1 MFNDSA
7 VTCHWS
13 AVTIIF
19 APFPA
24 RCSDVRW
31 SYGRCRVAI
40 QAAHIEHRTD
50 RQCIWKRLAVPM
62 CDLSTEIRRKKDP
75 SVKRNIWNY
84 HRLRVLKS
92 VCDLLLSAVPCF
104 PVRLLSR
111 KKTETQARLQA
122 VRDESITCFL
132 AQICIFYT
140 HKLQCENGI
149 DLSLSLPPVHVW
161 VSENR
166 SRKFK
171 HFPPRG
177 AERWR
182 GPGEGG
188 ASLFQGRHLFLQRK
202 NLSKLRCANFQ
213 TGQVNIASHSDESLN
228 RCVFFISLSFTLN
241 WSLERW
247 RRKTRTLIHTRQL
260 SSFL

>member
-1 MFNDSA
+1 MRSA
-7 VTCHWS
+7 AFCCSLFSS
-13 AVTIIF
+13 AF
-19 APFPA
+19 
-24 RCSDVRW
+24 
-31 SYGRCRVAI
+31 
-40 QAAHIEHRTD
+40 
-50 RQCIWKRLAVPM
+50 
-62 CDLSTEIRRKKDP
+62 
-75 SVKRNIWNY
+75 VK
-84 HRLRVLKS
+84 S
-92 VCDLLLSAVPCF
+92 
-104 PVRLLSR
+104 
-111 KKTETQARLQA
+111 KKTGRQARLQA
-122 VRDESITCFL
+122 VREESITCFL

-149 DLSLSLPPVHVW
+149 DLSLSLPPVHFW

-171 HFPPRG
+171 HFPLRG

>member
-1 MFNDSA
+1 M
-7 VTCHWS
+7 
-13 AVTIIF
+13 
-19 APFPA
+19 
-24 RCSDVRW
+24 
-31 SYGRCRVAI
+31 
-40 QAAHIEHRTD
+40 
-50 RQCIWKRLAVPM
+50 
-62 CDLSTEIRRKKDP
+62 
-75 SVKRNIWNY
+75 
-84 HRLRVLKS
+84 
-92 VCDLLLSAVPCF
+92 
-104 PVRLLSR
+104 RLLSR

-228 RCVFFISLSFTLN
+228 RCVFLSLSPLLLIGPLKDGGGRQGPSFTLGN
-241 WSLERW
+241 FPPSC
-247 RRKTRTLIHTRQL
+247 KL
-260 SSFL
+260 SSATQ